1 MTDTP
6 ANGFQ
11 YRLLELERKIGR
23 LENLEPAVVKSQV
36 NDIKEDIQQLAREI
50 GYIRKIL
57 TGFLVTFAF
66 TGITIVISVLVLS
79 QGNG

>member
-23 LENLEPAVVKSQV
+23 LEDLEPAVVKSQV